1 MEWLQ
6 ANWVTVVA
14 GLYVI
19 DNVLDFVSP
28 LTPWKW
34 DDTVASW
41 LGSML
46 AKFFPKKQ

>member
-1 MEWLQ
+1 MEWLT
-6 ANWVTVVA
+6 ANWVSIVA
-14 GLYVI
+14 
-19 DNVLDFVSP
+19 VLWSLDALLDLVSP

-34 DDTVASW
+34 DDTIASW